1 MQNKDLVKSESERRE
16 TSSPTSSISSVT
28 VQRTE
33 LVNNEKINTNNTSKD
48 MITPHSK
55 GSLRASSTTSST
67 SNNNKVA
74 VSSESQ
80 STSLVDLSS
89 ISAAGRALGRSMAQM
104 VTSNSIDRDSERKN
118 EKVDI
123 PHIGQ
128 TSSYLSRSDH
138 SSTAD
143 DDRDISNERVIDRE
157 LKAALQTYA
166 DAARMAYIQTQKRLS
181 AQSLSTARL
190 TDQSDKTEEDE
201 EDEEASSEGES

>member
-1 MQNKDLVKSESERRE
+1 VQNKDLVKSESERRE
-16 TSSPTSSISSVT
+16 SSPPTSVTSVT

-89 ISAAGRALGRSMAQM
+89 ISAAGRALGRSMAHM
-104 VTSNSIDRDSERKN
+104 VSSNSIDRDSERKN

-123 PHIGQ
+123 PHIGR
-128 TSSYLSRSDH
+128 TSSYLSRSDP
-138 SSTAD
+138 SSTSKD
-143 DDRDISNERVIDRE
+143 DGDISNERVIERE

-166 DAARMAYIQTQKRLS
+166 DASHDGVPSSCLHVESCPQGRS
-181 AQSLSTARL
+181 ADDFSFLC
-190 TDQSDKTEEDE
+190 
-201 EDEEASSEGES
+201 